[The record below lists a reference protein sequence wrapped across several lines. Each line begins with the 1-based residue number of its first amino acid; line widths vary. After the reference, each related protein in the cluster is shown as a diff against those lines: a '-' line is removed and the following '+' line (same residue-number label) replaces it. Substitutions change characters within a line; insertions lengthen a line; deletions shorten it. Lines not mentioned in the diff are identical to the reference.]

1 MVLTFTELYI
11 EFCVCALEAIKHQEL
26 LCSSASTWVLSLGRE
41 DPLEKG

>member
-26 LCSSASTWVLSLGRE
+26 LCSSAFTFISCRLIVN
-41 DPLEKG
+41 